1 MRLSQSELLFTR
13 QVVDYLNQTIARA
26 AAVAGVSF
34 VDISSAL
41 AGHELCS
48 PAADAMNGLTAGTD
62 EIVISHGS
70 YHPTALGQ
78 YPNGAGNLK
87 ATHNF
92 TIATGAAANRG

>member
-1 MRLSQSELLFTR
+1 MLLLSQSELLFTR
-13 QVVDYLNQTIARA
+13 QVVDYLNQTIAGLQQSR
-26 AAVAGVSF
+26 VSF
-34 VDISSAL
+34 VDIFAL

-78 YPNGAGNLK
+78 YLMEQA
-87 ATHNF
+87 
-92 TIATGAAANRG
+92 I